1 MAKALFGHIAA
12 APDPRLIAELTY
24 LRSRVRTLE
33 AEVSQLRDERD
44 ARLAQGLE
52 SGGFDHD
59 LRELSQIAAE
69 PAPALA

>member
-33 AEVSQLRDERD
+33 DEVSQLRDERD
-44 ARLAQGLE
+44 ARIAQGLE
-52 SGGFDHD
+52 PAGFDHD
-59 LRELSQIAAE
+59 LRELSQISVEA
-69 PAPALA
+69 APALA

>member
-33 AEVSQLRDERD
+33 DELSQLRDERD
-44 ARLAQGLE
+44 ARVEQGPLE
-52 SGGFDHD
+52 STGLDHD
-59 LRELSQIAAE
+59 LRELSQISE
-69 PAPALA
+69 PALA